1 MTKTSHFDSL
11 LPHVLRLASDHVK
24 AGHESGHTD
33 HGVGHWRQV
42 AANGA
47 MLASMTPGAD
57 AVVVECF
64 AVIHDARRANEYK
77 DVNHGPNGAKLAQ
90 ELSEMGL
97 LPVTGSR
104 LAKLIEAC
112 RLHDTGAM
120 SDDPTVACC
129 YDADRMDLGRVGIT
143 PDARFFSTAAGRK
156 AVS

>member
-1 MTKTSHFDSL
+1 MTTSHFDSL

-24 AGHESGHTD
+24 AGHETGDTD
-33 HGVGHWRQV
+33 HGVDHWRHV

-47 MLASMTPGAD
+47 MLAALTPGAD
-57 AVVVECF
+57 ATVVECF

-77 DVNHGPNGAKLAQ
+77 DVNHGPNGARLAQ
-90 ELSEMGL
+90 ELHELGV

-120 SDDPTVACC
+120 STDPTVACC
-129 YDADRMDLGRVGIT
+129 YDADRLDLGRVGIT
-143 PDARFFSTAAGRK
+143 PDPKYLSTKAGKRAA
-156 AVS
+156 S